1 MQVSRKTSRKFSSKR
16 NRAPHNYSNPFK
28 LKVVKLHLEEGIPQS
43 IVATECNIA
52 TSSVYR
58 WVKLYEELGESGLYR
73 GNRNLVSQKKIP
85 QSVTEKIIETKKNN
99 PEYGVKRISNLL
111 RRVFFLPGSHET
123 VRKTLHENNLM
134 SPPTKKKRQKNI
146 TRPRFFERS
155 TPNQLWQTDI
165 FTFRLGGKNAYL
177 LGFIDDFSRYI
188 VSLGCFRSQTA
199 ERVLEVYRRGCGE
212 YNPPKEMLT
221 DNGRQYTNWRGTT
234 RFEKELAK
242 DKVKHIRSQPHH
254 PMTLGKIERFWKTIF
269 QEYLSRAQ
277 FNSFEDAHDRI
288 QQWIKYYNHKRPHL
302 GIGGLCPADRYFEVH
317 TELRKTI
324 ENGVAEN
331 ALELALRGQP
341 RSPFYMVGRME
352 GQSVVLKAE
361 KGKLRMTVDNDNN
374 SDERK
379 ELVYELNKADINKEK
394 NDGNQYEECEEERA
408 GREKGTQEENL
419 CNGEVPCSTV
429 NLVRGEEAVS
439 GESRVWSGLGSPE
452 QLGEEGVKRDEMRA
466 GASPE
471 RERVSFKPA
480 EPFGGS
486 FREKHEQRYRE
497 EEEEHQR
504 KRYRINDKRRFTVE
518 AKEAGRGPEKAT
530 GYNESHQWRANSHE
544 RGRTSGHVP
553 QDILQMGRAVYGEH
567 VELDGRPGTG
577 QACMCGRCGQRVDE
591 KTVEGPGGPDT
602 DSSYGYPGTGR
613 NDEDARIPGDD
624 RR

>member
-1 MQVSRKTSRKFSSKR
+1 MQVSRKTSRKSFSKR
-16 NRAPHNYSNPFK
+16 NGAPHNYSNPFK
-28 LKVVKLHLEEGIPQS
+28 LKVVKLHLEEGIPQK

-58 WVKLYEELGESGLYR
+58 WVKLYEELGENGLYR

-123 VRKTLHENNLM
+123 VRKTLHEKKLM

-277 FNSFEDAHDRI
+277 FNSFEDAQDRI

-374 SDERK
+374 SDESK
-379 ELVYELNKADINKEK
+379 ELVYELNNVDINKED
-394 NDGNQYEECEEERA
+394 NNGNENKEPGEESGGRCERAEERN
-408 GREKGTQEENL
+408 Q
-419 CNGEVPCSTV
+419 CNGEMSGGTV
-429 NLVRGEEAVS
+429 DLVRVEDS
-439 GESRVWSGLGSPE
+439 ISSESRVWSTMGSTE
-452 QLGEEGVKRDEMRA
+452 QLGEAGDERYA
-466 GASPE
+466 SGPGAS
-471 RERVSFKPA
+471 A
-480 EPFGGS
+480 EKAYTVKTSSTPSGNT
-486 FREKHEQRYRE
+486 FREEYAE
-497 EEEEHQR
+497 EDTEEAK
-504 KRYRINDKRRFTVE
+504 KRSYRINDRRRFTLGHGE
-518 AKEAGRGPEKAT
+518 TGGSPKKSTGNNEDYERRDHSHSGGRSSE
-530 GYNESHQWRANSHE
+530 
-544 RGRTSGHVP
+544 HVP
-553 QDILQMGRAVYGEH
+553 QDLLQVGRSFYGEH

-577 QACMCGRCGQRVDE
+577 QTFTCGRCGKRGNE

-602 DSSYGYPGTGR
+602 DSSYGYQGTGR
-613 NDEDARIPGDD
+613 DDEDARAPGNDKK
-624 RR
+624 

>member
-1 MQVSRKTSRKFSSKR
+1 MEVSRKPSQTFSSKK
-16 NRAPHNYSNPFK
+16 NRTRRSYSNPFK
-28 LKVVKLHLEEGIPQS
+28 LKVVKLHIEEGIPQS
-43 IVATECNIA
+43 LVASECNIC

-123 VRKTLHENNLM
+123 VRKTLHEEKLM

-177 LGFIDDFSRYI
+177 IGFIDDFSRYI

-234 RFEKELAK
+234 RFEKELGK

-277 FNSFEDAHDRI
+277 FNSFEDAQDRI

-361 KGKLRMTVDNDNN
+361 KGKLRMIVDNENN
-374 SDERK
+374 TDESK
-379 ELVYELNKADINKEK
+379 ELVYELNNVDINKE
-394 NDGNQYEECEEERA
+394 DISGNENKEQREEPNKRCERAEERNQCNRKMS
-408 GREKGTQEENL
+408 GGT
-419 CNGEVPCSTV
+419 VD
-429 NLVRGEEAVS
+429 LVRVEDTLSGQPGE
-439 GESRVWSGLGSPE
+439 RRTMGSIE
-452 QLGEEGVKRDEMRA
+452 QLGETGDERYASSPGAPTEKAFKVKTSSTPP
-466 GASPE
+466 G
-471 RERVSFKPA
+471 KT
-480 EPFGGS
+480 
-486 FREKHEQRYRE
+486 FREEYAE
-497 EEEEHQR
+497 EGKKQ
-504 KRYRINDKRRFTVE
+504 RYRINERRRFILGHGE
-518 AKEAGRGPEKAT
+518 T
-530 GYNESHQWRANSHE
+530 GGSPKTSSGNNEGYERRDHSHE
-544 RGRTSGHVP
+544 SGESSEHVP
-553 QDILQMGRAVYGEH
+553 QELLQMGRTVYEEH

-577 QACMCGRCGQRVDE
+577 QTFTCGRCGKRSNE
-591 KTVEGPGGPDT
+591 KTVEGAGRPDSDASYECPGA
-602 DSSYGYPGTGR
+602 GR
-613 NDEDARIPGDD
+613 DDEDARVPGNE

>member
-1 MQVSRKTSRKFSSKR
+1 MQVSRKTPRKTFSKR
-16 NRAPHNYSNPFK
+16 NRAPHNFTNPFK

-43 IVATECNIA
+43 IVASECNIS

-73 GNRNLVSQKKIP
+73 GKRNLVSQKKLP

-99 PEYGVKRISNLL
+99 PEYGVKRISNFL

-123 VRKTLHENNLM
+123 VRKTLHEEKLM

-234 RFEKELAK
+234 RFEKELTK

-277 FNSFEDAHDRI
+277 FNSFEDAQERI

-324 ENGVAEN
+324 EKGVAEN
-331 ALELALRGQP
+331 ALALALRGQP

-374 SDERK
+374 ADESK
-379 ELVYELNKADINKEK
+379 ELVYELNNVDINKED
-394 NDGNQYEECEEERA
+394 NSGNENKEPGEESDKRCERAEERNQCD
-408 GREKGTQEENL
+408 GKMSG
-419 CNGEVPCSTV
+419 GIVD
-429 NLVRGEEAVS
+429 LVRVKDTLS
-439 GESRVWSGLGSPE
+439 GKSGVWRTMGSTQ
-452 QLGEEGVKRDEMRA
+452 QLGETGNKRYASSAGTPTEKANAVK
-466 GASPE
+466 ASSTPPG
-471 RERVSFKPA
+471 KT
-480 EPFGGS
+480 
-486 FREKHEQRYRE
+486 FREEYAE
-497 EEEEHQR
+497 EGK
-504 KRYRINDKRRFTVE
+504 KRSYRINDRRRFTFGQGE
-518 AKEAGRGPEKAT
+518 T
-530 GYNESHQWRANSHE
+530 GGSSKTSSGNNE
-544 RGRTSGHVP
+544 
-553 QDILQMGRAVYGEH
+553 
-567 VELDGRPGTG
+567 
-577 QACMCGRCGQRVDE
+577 
-591 KTVEGPGGPDT
+591 
-602 DSSYGYPGTGR
+602 GY
-613 NDEDARIPGDD
+613 E
-624 RR
+624 

>member
-1 MQVSRKTSRKFSSKR
+1 MQVSRKTSRKISSKR

-28 LKVVKLHLEEGIPQS
+28 LKVVKLHLEEGIPQT

-73 GNRNLVSQKKIP
+73 SNRNLVSQKKIP

-99 PEYGVKRISNLL
+99 PEYGVKRISNFLK
-111 RRVFFLPGSHET
+111 RVFFLPGSHET
-123 VRKTLHENNLM
+123 VRKTLHEKKLM

-165 FTFRLGGKNAYL
+165 FTFRLGGRNAYL

-277 FNSFEDAHDRI
+277 FNSFEDAQDRI

-374 SDERK
+374 SDESK
-379 ELVYELNKADINKEK
+379 ELVYELNNVDINKED
-394 NDGNQYEECEEERA
+394 NSGNENKEPGEESDKRCERAEERN
-408 GREKGTQEENL
+408 Q
-419 CNGEVPCSTV
+419 CNGKMSGGTID
-429 NLVRGEEAVS
+429 LVRGEETVS
-439 GESRVWSGLGSPE
+439 SESRVWSAMGSPE
-452 QLGEEGVKRDEMRA
+452 QLGEESVERNEMRT

-471 RERVSFKPA
+471 GETVSFKPA

-486 FREKHEQRYRE
+486 FREEHEQRYRE
-497 EEEEHQR
+497 EEEGHQR
-504 KRYRINDKRRFTVE
+504 KRYRINDKRRFKVE
-518 AKEAGRGPEKAT
+518 EREARRGPKTVT
-530 GYNESHQWRANSHE
+530 GNNESHQWRDNSNE
-544 RGRTSGHVP
+544 GGRASGHVP
-553 QDILQMGRAVYGEH
+553 QDILQMGRAVYREH
-567 VELDGRPGTG
+567 VELDGKSGTG
-577 QACMCGRCGQRVDE
+577 QTCTCGRCGQRGNE
-591 KTVEGPGGPDT
+591 KTVEGSGGPDT
-602 DSSYGYPGTGR
+602 GSSYGYPGTER
-613 NDEDARIPGDD
+613 NDENARVSGND
-624 RR
+624 RI